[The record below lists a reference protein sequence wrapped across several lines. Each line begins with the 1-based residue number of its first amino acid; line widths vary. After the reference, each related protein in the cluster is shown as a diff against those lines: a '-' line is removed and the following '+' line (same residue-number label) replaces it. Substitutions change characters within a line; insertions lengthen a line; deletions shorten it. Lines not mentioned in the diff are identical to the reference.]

1 SRHQAAPTRDS
12 RGSRVGRCKSRAHIE
27 ISRERRDRSGPALSD
42 VRDHESSGCAGNST
56 AADAAAAAA
65 TQETAAISSGSA
77 AKSVAAGVGRG
88 KYFPRIEAAA
98 DSSGYRKMREAIP
111 LLS

>member
-1 SRHQAAPTRDS
+1 
-12 RGSRVGRCKSRAHIE
+12 
-27 ISRERRDRSGPALSD
+27 
-42 VRDHESSGCAGNST
+42 NST
-56 AADAAAAAA
+56 AADAAAAA
-65 TQETAAISSGSA
+65 TQEKAAISSGSA

-88 KYFPRIEAAA
+88 KYFPGIEAAA